1 MTEFR
6 FFFLFVFFQGLR
18 AEEAAVFLSAREML
32 CLFETYANLKSTR
45 PAPRPGQFS
54 VEKEKLCGGPST
66 TWKSVSV
73 PDCKAC
79 LLMTLS
85 VTNDGGRFPLG

>member
-6 FFFLFVFFQGLR
+6 FFFSQGLR

-66 TWKSVSV
+66 WKSVSV

>member
-6 FFFLFVFFQGLR
+6 FFFSQGLR

-54 VEKEKLCGGPST
+54 VEKEKLCSGPS